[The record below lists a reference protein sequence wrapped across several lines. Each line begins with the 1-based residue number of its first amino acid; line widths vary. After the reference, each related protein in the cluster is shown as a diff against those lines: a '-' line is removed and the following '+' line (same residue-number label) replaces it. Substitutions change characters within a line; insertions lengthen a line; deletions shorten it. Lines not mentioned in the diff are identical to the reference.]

1 VVDAEATAIREC
13 AARVLSG
20 ESLASICRD
29 PADRGITTTGG
40 KKWLPTTI
48 PCSSGDKPIAP
59 VKNPGQEARGTNKS
73 DALAG
78 RAGQRDDASAL
89 GCLVGCESEHTAH
102 RPPVWRLIQHAR
114 C

>member
-1 VVDAEATAIREC
+1 MFVLSVAGPDDRWQVVRSEFAPPNRTGLVRHPVDLTVVDAEATAIREC

-48 PCSSGDKPIAP
+48 P
-59 VKNPGQEARGTNKS
+59 VVQETSPSPR
-73 DALAG
+73 
-78 RAGQRDDASAL
+78 
-89 GCLVGCESEHTAH
+89 
-102 RPPVWRLIQHAR
+102 
-114 C
+114 

>member
-48 PCSSGDKPIAP
+48 P
-59 VKNPGQEARGTNKS
+59 VVQETSPSPR
-73 DALAG
+73 
-78 RAGQRDDASAL
+78 
-89 GCLVGCESEHTAH
+89 
-102 RPPVWRLIQHAR
+102 
-114 C
+114 